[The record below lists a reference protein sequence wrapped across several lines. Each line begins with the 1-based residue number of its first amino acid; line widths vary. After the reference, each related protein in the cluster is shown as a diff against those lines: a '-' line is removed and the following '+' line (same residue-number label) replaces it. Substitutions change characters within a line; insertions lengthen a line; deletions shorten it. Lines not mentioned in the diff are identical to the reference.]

1 MMAAVASSAT
11 TPPSTACLRAAM
23 AEPTCDQKL
32 TNWSGALSS
41 LSVFF
46 DTAWK

>member
-1 MMAAVASSAT
+1 MAAVASRAS
-11 TPPSTACLRAAM
+11 TPTSTACLRAAM
-23 AEPTCDQKL
+23 AVPTCDQKL
-32 TNWSGALSS
+32 TNWSGAFSS